1 MLCPKLGID
10 HATISPS
17 GQTTNRRVVWTAAA
31 ACTASGTTSCFPTLA
46 ARVGLPD
53 GPAAKRAS
61 RLVKPTAAANMEAM
75 PHASTWLKV
84 LPSGLFCEP
93 GGFFID
99 PLRPVDRAVITHG
112 HSDHAR
118 PGHRAVLATAD
129 TLAIM
134 RARLGDDGATH
145 QALGWHE
152 PITLGEVRVWL
163 SPAGHVLGSAQV
175 AMEYRGSRAVVSGDY
190 KRVFDPTCAG
200 FDPVPCDVFVTEATF
215 ALPVFVHP
223 PPEDEIARLLDSVAL
238 FPERTHVV
246 GCYAL
251 GKSQRLIA
259 LLRQAGWDKPIWL
272 HGALVAMC
280 EVYRQRG
287 AEFGDLRPATM
298 AAKAELVGAI
308 VLAPPG
314 AIADRWARR
323 LEDPVVALASG
334 WMRVRQRAKS
344 RGVELPLVISDHAD
358 WNELNATLDE
368 VGAPEVWVT
377 HGREE
382 ALIHAATQRGMK
394 GRALRLLGYGEEDE
408 AEETPSSASSA

>member
-1 MLCPKLGID
+1 
-10 HATISPS
+10 
-17 GQTTNRRVVWTAAA
+17 
-31 ACTASGTTSCFPTLA
+31 
-46 ARVGLPD
+46 
-53 GPAAKRAS
+53 
-61 RLVKPTAAANMEAM
+61 M
-75 PHASTWLKV
+75 PHPETWLKA
-84 LPSGLFCEP
+84 LPQGLYCEP

-134 RARLGDDGATH
+134 AARMGPENAGHTQ
-145 QALGWHE
+145 QALAWHDKLH
-152 PITLGEVRVWL
+152 IGDVTLWL

-175 AMEYRGSRAVVSGDY
+175 VMEYQGTRAVVSGDY
-190 KRVFDPTCAG
+190 KRTPDPTCAA
-200 FDPVPCDVFVTEATF
+200 FEPVPCDVFVTEATF

-223 PPEDEIARLLDSVAL
+223 PPDHEINKLLDSVAL

-251 GKSQRLIA
+251 GKCQRLIA
-259 LLRQAGWDKPIWL
+259 LLRQAGWDQPIFL
-272 HGALVAMC
+272 HGALAPMC
-280 EVYRQRG
+280 DLYRQRG
-287 AEFGDLRPATM
+287 IDLGDLRPATV
-298 AAKAELVGAI
+298 AAKSALVGAI
-308 VLAPPG
+308 VLAPLG
-314 AIADRWARR
+314 ATADRWVRR
-323 LEDPVVALASG
+323 LEDPVAALASG

-368 VGAPEVWVT
+368 VAAPEVWVT

-382 ALIHAATQRGMK
+382 ALIHAAAARGIR

-408 AEETPSSASSA
+408 GAQDEQPADVLVPG

>member
-1 MLCPKLGID
+1 ML
-10 HATISPS
+10 
-17 GQTTNRRVVWTAAA
+17 
-31 ACTASGTTSCFPTLA
+31 
-46 ARVGLPD
+46 
-53 GPAAKRAS
+53 
-61 RLVKPTAAANMEAM
+61 AM
-75 PHASTWLKV
+75 AHPSTWLKV

-93 GGFFID
+93 GGFFVD

-118 PGHRAVLATAD
+118 PGHRAVLATDD
-129 TLAIM
+129 TLAVM
-134 RARLGDDGATH
+134 RARLGDGAGASQ

-152 PITLGEVRVWL
+152 PIMLGEVRVWL

-175 AMEYRGSRAVVSGDY
+175 AMEYQGSRAVVSGDY
-190 KRVFDPTCAG
+190 KRVADPTCTG
-200 FDPVPCDVFVTEATF
+200 FEPVPCDVFVTEATF

-223 PPEDEIARLLDSVAL
+223 PPGDEIRRLLDSVAL
-238 FPERTHVV
+238 FPDRTHVV

-251 GKSQRLIA
+251 GKCQRLIA
-259 LLRQAGWDKPIWL
+259 LLRQAGWDRPIWL

-287 AEFGDLRPATM
+287 VALGDLRPATV

-308 VLAPPG
+308 VLAPLG

-358 WNELNATLDE
+358 WNELNATLDD

-382 ALIHAATQRGMK
+382 ALIHAAAQRGIK
-394 GRALRLLGYGEEDE
+394 GRALRLLGYSDEDE
-408 AEETPSSASSA
+408 QEAA

>member
-1 MLCPKLGID
+1 
-10 HATISPS
+10 
-17 GQTTNRRVVWTAAA
+17 
-31 ACTASGTTSCFPTLA
+31 
-46 ARVGLPD
+46 
-53 GPAAKRAS
+53 
-61 RLVKPTAAANMEAM
+61 M
-75 PHASTWLKV
+75 PHPETWLKV
-84 LPSGLFCEP
+84 TQAGLYCEP

-129 TLAIM
+129 TLAVM
-134 RARLGDDGATH
+134 RARLGDGAGETR
-145 QALGWHE
+145 QPIGWHK
-152 PITLGEVRVWL
+152 PITLGDVRVWL

-175 AMEYRGSRAVVSGDY
+175 AMEYQGSRAVVSGDY
-190 KRVFDPTCAG
+190 KRTADPTCTE
-200 FDPVPCDVFVTEATF
+200 FEPVPCDVFVTEATF

-223 PPEDEIARLLDSVAL
+223 PPAREIARLLDSVAL

-251 GKSQRLIA
+251 GKCQRLIA
-259 LLRQAGWDKPIWL
+259 LLRAAGWDKPIFL
-272 HGALVAMC
+272 HGALASMC
-280 EVYRQRG
+280 EVYRQCG
-287 AEFGDLRPATM
+287 VDLGDLRPATV
-298 AAKAELVGAI
+298 AAKAALVGAI

-358 WNELNATLDE
+358 WNELNATLDD

-382 ALIHAATQRGMK
+382 ALIHAAAVRGIR
-394 GRALRLLGYGEEDE
+394 GRALRLIGYGDEEE
-408 AEETPSSASSA
+408 AEPMEAH